1 MDQKIVTIERK
12 MTDLEKS
19 REFDSS
25 IFADLTKKNKEMDFF
40 LSKMKR
46 CDEQQNHRE
55 SSLQRKVTVLK
66 CRSMRDNLLFY
77 RLSEETDEDCAST
90 VRSPTLLPT
99 SNCRGLT

>member
-1 MDQKIVTIERK
+1 
-12 MTDLEKS
+12 MTDPEKS

-25 IFADLTKKNKEMDFF
+25 ILADLTKKQKEMDSL
-40 LSKMKR
+40 LSKM
-46 CDEQQNHRE
+46 DHRE
-55 SSLQRKVTVLK
+55 SNLQREVTDLK

-77 RLSEETDEDCAST
+77 RLSEETDENCAST